1 MRALVLAGLLLCSLT
16 SHAQLSPAFIAVDK
30 WLEEAGD
37 PSIKTSFGLAAVF
50 VGGTAVPGPP
60 GQEGPFGRQ
69 RKSDGLI
76 GLGTIDVAIDAP
88 FDARGSVTA
97 GLGFFRG
104 DGFANPRD
112 ALFEPGEPPQVL
124 MFGGFRDMLTVTGPG
139 TGPGTVSAF
148 GRTGDTTG
156 DGAFLLTYSA
166 SGALL
171 DSDNFRSSG
180 SAGSFQLTVDAPP
193 GAQVLLIMEHL
204 FERLDAVQ
212 GGPPLSTRFDLAVNR
227 FETSEGLSVT
237 AASGGLQAVDGGY
250 VYAPIPEPSTTALML
265 AGLLI
270 ILGTCSARMGTR
282 RSVVKT

>member
-30 WLEEAGD
+30 WLEEADD

-50 VGGTAVPGPP
+50 VAGTAVRGPP

-88 FDARGSVTA
+88 FDARGNVTA
-97 GLGFFRG
+97 GLGFFRA

-112 ALFEPGEPPQVL
+112 ALFEPGEPPFVL
-124 MFGGFRDMLTVTGPG
+124 MFGGFRDMLTVAGPG
-139 TGPGTVSAF
+139 TGPGMVSAF
-148 GRTGDTTG
+148 GRVGATSD
-156 DGAFLLTYSA
+156 DGVFLLTYSA

-171 DSDNFRSSG
+171 DSDIFRSSG

-193 GAQVLLIMEHL
+193 GSQVLLYMSHL

-212 GGPPLSTRFDLAVNR
+212 GGPPQSTSFDLAVNR
-227 FETSEGLSVT
+227 LETSDGLFLT
-237 AASGGLQAVDGGY
+237 AASGGLRAVDGSY

-265 AGLLI
+265 AGLLV
-270 ILGTCSARMGTR
+270 ILGTCSARTRNR
-282 RSVVKT
+282 RSS

>member
-16 SHAQLSPAFIAVDK
+16 SHAQPSPAFIAVDK
-30 WLEEAGD
+30 WLAEADD
-37 PSIKTSFGLAAVF
+37 PSIKTSFGLAAKRTLLSWWAWDS
-50 VGGTAVPGPP
+50 GASHKH
-60 GQEGPFGRQ
+60 GRQ